1 MSHIVKHNDTRLA
14 SFFNGM
20 PIFKSAVLNYEI
32 PNSLQLSAEENAI
45 MKRKSRE
52 KFDVGSFIL
61 EVALELAVY
70 VPRLVF
76 RLIRGIL
83 D

>member
-1 MSHIVKHNDTRLA
+1 
-14 SFFNGM
+14 
-20 PIFKSAVLNYEI
+20 
-32 PNSLQLSAEENAI
+32 